1 MDPAL
6 EDSLRTAFRAWAR
19 KEARARFAVGS
30 PSDAAVRRHV
40 EEKMALFPGV
50 LLSLDT
56 LMRSRVARTTLL
68 LVGEQPVPRVQMACG
83 KRRYTLEPYRL
94 TESALEVLMRLDSNQ
109 RWHFPVSGLLKDLE
123 PLLEA
128 PLATVR
134 ADVANSVAM
143 ALVDERLTRPI
154 KDKLAK
160 QREQARLNAVEQ
172 VKHQFRNVQHLLTRE
187 EILHAWDEVIVQKV
201 MES

>member
-1 MDPAL
+1 MDAGL
-6 EDSLRTAFRAWAR
+6 EDSLRAAFRAWAR
-19 KEARARFAVGS
+19 TEARTRFGGTEHVI
-30 PSDAAVRRHV
+30 RKQV
-40 EEKMALFPGV
+40 EEKMERFPAV

-56 LMRSRVARTTLL
+56 LMRSRVARVSLL

-109 RWHFPVSGLLKDLE
+109 RWNFPVKPLLDALE
-123 PLLEA
+123 PLLQ
-128 PLATVR
+128 PHLASVR
-134 ADVANSVAM
+134 ADVTNAVAT
-143 ALVDERLTRPI
+143 ALVDDRLVGPV

-160 QREQARLNAVEQ
+160 QRELARLNAVEA
-172 VKHQFRNVQHLLTRE
+172 VKHQFRNVQHLLSKEDVTR
-187 EILHAWDEVIVQKV
+187 AWDEVLVARV